1 MNSTARTTFALAI
14 SIVML
19 GLGAFVALRPLWAP
33 ERPLTSSWWLDG
45 GFALFFLVRG
55 AVGVRMA
62 RRQPPRPPAAPV
74 D

>member
-1 MNSTARTTFALAI
+1 MSSTARTTFALAV

-19 GLGAFVALRPLWAP
+19 GLGAFVALRPLLSREA
-33 ERPLTSSWWLDG
+33 PLTSSWWLDA

-55 AVGVRMA
+55 AVGIRMA
-62 RRQPPRPPAAPV
+62 RRRARPSAPV